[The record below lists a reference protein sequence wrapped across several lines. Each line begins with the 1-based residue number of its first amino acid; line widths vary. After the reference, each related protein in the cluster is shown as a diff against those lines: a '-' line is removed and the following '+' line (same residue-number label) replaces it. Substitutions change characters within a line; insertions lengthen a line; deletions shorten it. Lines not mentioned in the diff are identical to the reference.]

1 MSSVSAQ
8 ILQLCDPAPNSV
20 DLDWFDDND
29 KDCAKLCDYNEA
41 DDVEPNV
48 HEGGLLNRS
57 SLRRPAFESDPRY
70 AGKTVSRKALDA
82 HWEISD
88 GTG

>member
-1 MSSVSAQ
+1 MSGVSAQ
-8 ILQLCDPAPNSV
+8 ILELCDPTPNSV
-20 DLDWFDDND
+20 DLDWFDDHD
-29 KDCAKLCDYNEA
+29 KDRAKLCDYNEA
-41 DDVEPNV
+41 DDAEPNE
-48 HEGGLLNRS
+48 HEGLLNMS

-88 GTG
+88 ETG